1 MDIQKNLDHPGV
13 IQIYDVVQTET
24 QVNIVMELAAGG
36 DLFDQVSSDY
46 QNELLTEGAAK
57 FQFWQISNTIAY
69 LHKNKV
75 CHRDLKLE
83 NILLVTKSRKAKTQI
98 TDFDLSKVVANS
110 TSPLESLVG
119 TPIYMAPEVFG
130 AVEKGSRY
138 SLKS

>member
-1 MDIQKNLDHPGV
+1 
-13 IQIYDVVQTET
+13 
-24 QVNIVMELAAGG
+24 MELAAGG

-110 TSPLESLVG
+110 TSPLECHLSALPSTWHQKSL
-119 TPIYMAPEVFG
+119 
-130 AVEKGSRY
+130 R
-138 SLKS
+138 L